1 MQKTGQ
7 NASILIWAIFLSLI
21 ISLWFISIS
30 TQINKTIK
38 NNIALQDNI
47 SLSTEQYSLLQSKNS
62 DSQYISN
69 WNYLKF
75 EDTKTYLW
83 SLKSDEIK
91 LFSFSGTVL
100 NFIDIQVLQWGPI
113 KFKHDIWSTFNT
125 GGLIQNQNIFS
136 GWLSSSDKNS
146 TLEIENLWWY
156 TLFQIKSDLNFEKP
170 EQKYQIWKKI
180 WNKNVLIQSSEIK

>member
-30 TQINKTIK
+30 TQINKTLK
-38 NNIALQDNI
+38 NNIALQENI
-47 SLSTEQYSLLQSKNS
+47 SLSTEQNSLLQDKNS

-75 EDTKTYLW
+75 EDKNSYFW
-83 SLKSDEIK
+83 WLKSDEVKI
-91 LFSFSGTVL
+91 FSFSGTIL
-100 NFIDIQVLQWGPI
+100 NSIDIEVIQWGPI
-113 KFKHDIWSTFNT
+113 KFKYDIDTAFNT
-125 GGLIQNQNIFS
+125 WWLVSDTHSFS
-136 GWLSSSDKNS
+136 GWLNIADTKS
-146 TLEIENLWWY
+146 TLYIKNLWGY
-156 TLFQIKSDLNFEKP
+156 TLFQIKSDLNFKKP

>member
-1 MQKTGQ
+1 MQKTGK
-7 NASILIWAIFLSLI
+7 NGSILIWAIFLSLI

-38 NNIALQDNI
+38 NNIALQENI
-47 SLSTEQYSLLQSKNS
+47 SVSTQQNTLLQDKNS

-69 WNYLKF
+69 GNYLKF
-75 EDTKTYLW
+75 EDKNTYLW
-83 SLKSDEIK
+83 SLKSNEIK
-91 LFSFSGTVL
+91 SFSFSGSIL
-100 NFIDIQVLQWGPI
+100 NFIDIEIIQWGPI
-113 KFKHDIWSTFNT
+113 KFKYNILSNFNT
-125 GGLIQNQNIFS
+125 GGLIQNQNTFS
-136 GWLSSSDKNS
+136 WSLSAINNESI
-146 TLEIENLWWY
+146 LEVENLWGY